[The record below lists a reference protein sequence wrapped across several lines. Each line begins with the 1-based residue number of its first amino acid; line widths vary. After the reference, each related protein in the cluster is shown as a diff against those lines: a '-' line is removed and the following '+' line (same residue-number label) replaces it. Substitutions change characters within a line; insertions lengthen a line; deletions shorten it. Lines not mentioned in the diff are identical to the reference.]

1 MSEGNPL
8 PDNWAPMTG
17 HEKVTLVKLNTTS
30 IEYQDV
36 LRKFQATAPY
46 VKVQKIER
54 VQNPELYRTFMGKK
68 QEMDKRCGGNS
79 ERRLFHGTDGKS
91 IDAINSQGFNRS
103 FCGKNG
109 RCIQESITSN
119 RLLVH
124 LITDYWTSP
133 FVPQETF
140 IIFATCTSPKM
151 YLICPPKFFITIVFN
166 FPWDG
171 CNTQEMREIKVMQTR
186 CIMGDVQM
194 VNGYTKTRSDWL
206 FFFCNDPALLARC
219 PRHIQSV
226 FNLIVDILMDIYV
239 MVNW

>member
-1 MSEGNPL
+1 
-8 PDNWAPMTG
+8 MTG

-36 LRKFQATAPY
+36 LRKFQATVPH

-124 LITDYWTSP
+124 LITDS
-133 FVPQETF
+133 
-140 IIFATCTSPKM
+140 S
-151 YLICPPKFFITIVFN
+151 
-166 FPWDG
+166 
-171 CNTQEMREIKVMQTR
+171 RE
-186 CIMGDVQM
+186 
-194 VNGYTKTRSDWL
+194 Y
-206 FFFCNDPALLARC
+206 
-219 PRHIQSV
+219 
-226 FNLIVDILMDIYV
+226 
-239 MVNW
+239 